1 MSSNPDDSNVIV
13 EESKEPEETKGA
25 KALNRI
31 DQKSIL
37 QICSNQVI
45 TDLKGAIKELVENS
59 IDANARTIEI
69 KFIQYGL
76 DGIEVADDGKG
87 IHEGDYEIVWKRG
100 TTSKISELDD
110 IYRIKS
116 LGFRGEALS
125 SLCSVSELSIST
137 KRDEESF
144 GHVLNFNESGDM
156 IKKTQI
162 ARNVILLL

>member
-1 MSSNPDDSNVIV
+1 MSSNADDSNVTV

-87 IHEGDYEIVWKRG
+87 IHEGDYEIV
-100 TTSKISELDD
+100 
-110 IYRIKS
+110 
-116 LGFRGEALS
+116 
-125 SLCSVSELSIST
+125 
-137 KRDEESF
+137 
-144 GHVLNFNESGDM
+144 
-156 IKKTQI
+156 
-162 ARNVILLL
+162 